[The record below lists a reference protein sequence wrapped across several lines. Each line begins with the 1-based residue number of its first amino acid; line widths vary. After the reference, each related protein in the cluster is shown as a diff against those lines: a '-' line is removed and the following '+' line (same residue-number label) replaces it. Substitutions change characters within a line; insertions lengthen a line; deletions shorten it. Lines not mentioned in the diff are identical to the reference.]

1 VGVEEPFNA
10 NISSITKKATT
21 DLDRDAREVTEP
33 IRAVRDDVLE
43 AAGIKL
49 HGCPAKT
56 MRSQARQRPLGGNPC
71 PDTNAAFS
79 MRARRS

>member
-56 MRSQARQRPLGGNPC
+56 MRSQARGNV
-71 PDTNAAFS
+71 
-79 MRARRS
+79 RSEGTHAQIPMLLSR